1 MLQVTKKI
9 LSHLLNPPRVS
20 VLTINAN
27 LMGHLECLKES
38 LVM

>member
-9 LSHLLNPPRVS
+9 LSHLLNPNVS